1 MEAKKT
7 PKADLEN
14 KKSLFVEI
22 GLVVTLAA
30 SLVAFNVKSYD
41 VEKSEVVERQAVE
54 EIEEVIINTA
64 EELPPP
70 PPPEPIQV
78 QTEMVIVE
86 DDADIEVEVGLIDV
100 SDDANAAMEDYT
112 PVVVEDEV
120 AEVEEE
126 VFVFV
131 EENPSFPGGDEKRL
145 EFLRKNIKY
154 PQLAK
159 DNNITGRV
167 FIKFVVEKD
176 GSITNVRVVRDI
188 GGGCGDEAVRVV
200 KSMPKWN
207 PGKQRGQPVRTEF
220 NLPVIFNLQ

>member
-7 PKADLEN
+7 PRADLEN

-41 VEKSEVVERQAVE
+41 VEKAEVVQRQVVE
-54 EIEEVIINTA
+54 EIEEVILNTA

-86 DDADIEVEVGLIDV
+86 DDAEIEVEVGLIDV
-100 SDDANAAMEDYT
+100 SDDPSAAMEEYT
-112 PVVVEDEV
+112 PVIVEEE

-126 VFVFV
+126 IFVFV
-131 EENPSFPGGDEKRL
+131 EENPSYPGGDEKRI
-145 EFLRKNIKY
+145 EFLRNNIKY

-167 FIKFVVEKD
+167 FVKFVVEKD

-188 GGGCGDEAVRVV
+188 GGGCGEEAVRVV
-200 KSMPKWN
+200 KSMPRWN

-220 NLPVIFNLQ
+220 NLPIIFNLQ